1 MGTTRKDI
9 EAAIEWAKETGR
21 EVVRVEFAPGDG
33 DGIKTVGG
41 ISCAPADVAR
51 LCPRRR
57 LSLAVLDT
65 GSHMHLEG
73 LAARRLVKCR
83 GAVLDDIEAEV
94 EAIEPD

>member
-9 EAAIEWAKETGR
+9 EAAIEWAKET
-21 EVVRVEFAPGDG
+21 
-33 DGIKTVGG
+33 
-41 ISCAPADVAR
+41 
-51 LCPRRR
+51 
-57 LSLAVLDT
+57 LAVLDT

-83 GAVLDDIEAEV
+83 GSVLEDIEAEA

>member
-21 EVVRVEFAPGDG
+21 EVVRVEFAKGDG

-41 ISCAPADVAR
+41 ISCAPADVG
-51 LCPRRR
+51 

-83 GAVLDDIEAEV
+83 GSVLEDIEAEA